1 MKNIAMKL
9 LVASTVVLTS
19 ACSGAGFPSLLGGDS
34 AGNGNIVVR
43 SGSYEDAKGA
53 NTGTFVGQKIIAF
66 RQELEQIKVSHQ
78 SNREELTRIQKNIT
92 ANSTQYNNT
101 VGSIES
107 KLQIG
112 TTPGNPNL
120 YNMLQQA
127 QNNVQTM
134 SMNANALNNLSVK
147 VANDAT
153 STVYL
158 IDSIRAAFSI
168 SGAVDE
174 DHRQLRILENETN
187 QTAILMNS
195 LLNEV
200 NTDVM
205 RQQQY
210 VQTARNYIIDLNS
223 AIKVGSYG
231 VNNVPLVG
239 TPAPRGSNFKMN
251 AGEMSSKPLF
261 VAKFNKENVQ
271 YKEALKRAVNSA
283 RNKKPNVMFEV
294 VAVSPANGKQLSSGN
309 AKNNA
314 TKIFQDMVNM
324 GVSADNIALAARTSA
339 EANSSEVHIYVK

>member
-1 MKNIAMKL
+1 MIP
-9 LVASTVVLTS
+9 T
-19 ACSGAGFPSLLGGDS
+19 
-34 AGNGNIVVR
+34 NGV
-43 SGSYEDAKGA
+43 
-53 NTGTFVGQKIIAF
+53 
-66 RQELEQIKVSHQ
+66 
-78 SNREELTRIQKNIT
+78 
-92 ANSTQYNNT
+92 
-101 VGSIES
+101 
-107 KLQIG
+107 
-112 TTPGNPNL
+112 
-120 YNMLQQA
+120 
-127 QNNVQTM
+127 
-134 SMNANALNNLSVK
+134 
-147 VANDAT
+147 
-153 STVYL
+153 
-158 IDSIRAAFSI
+158 

-174 DHRQLRILENETN
+174 DHRQLRILENETY

-231 VNNVPLVG
+231 VYNVPLVG
-239 TPAPRGSNFKMN
+239 TPAPRGSSFKMN

-294 VAVSPANGKQLSSGN
+294 VAVSPANGKQLSSGS

-314 TKIFQDMVNM
+314 TKIFQDMVNLC
-324 GVSADNIALAARTSA
+324 VSADNFALAARTSA
-339 EANSSEVHIYVK
+339 EANSSEVHIYFK

>member
-1 MKNIAMKL
+1 MLTVFKFCTYYLGDLPMKFLHLADLHLGKRVNGFDL
-9 LVASTVVLTS
+9 L
-19 ACSGAGFPSLLGGDS
+19 
-34 AGNGNIVVR
+34 
-43 SGSYEDAKGA
+43 ED
-53 NTGTFVGQKIIAF
+53 QRYI
-66 RQELEQIKVSHQ
+66 LEQILALCDSNKVDAVVLAGDIYDAPVPPAAACTLLDWF
-78 SNREELTRIQKNIT
+78 LTQLAARVASDT
-92 ANSTQYNNT
+92 A
-101 VGSIES
+101 
-107 KLQIG
+107 
-112 TTPGNPNL
+112 
-120 YNMLQQA
+120 M
-127 QNNVQTM
+127 
-134 SMNANALNNLSVK
+134 
-147 VANDAT
+147 T
-153 STVYL
+153 SYL
-158 IDSIRAAFSI
+158 LDSIKSAYGV

-294 VAVSPANGKQLSSGN
+294 VAVSPANGKQLSSGS